1 MPNPSH
7 VWTRRALKR
16 SSHERAGPHPSVRVT
31 ALRAEGRLVT
41 AADPL
46 AAPTLSRFADLRVD
60 VGVPQV
66 LGSGPRGLRRVV
78 PITGGQAEGDGWTA
92 RVLPGGS
99 DFQWIISDTLSELDA
114 RYGLETD
121 AGDLIYVQ
129 NRAIRAAPAD
139 VMAKL
144 MRGEPVDPAQIY
156 FRCSPSLETTSPA
169 LRWVCERM
177 FVGAGVRHPAQV
189 VMRFFTL
196 L

>member
-1 MPNPSH
+1 MGAP
-7 VWTRRALKR
+7 
-16 SSHERAGPHPSVRVT
+16 
-31 ALRAEGRLVT
+31 
-41 AADPL
+41 DPL
-46 AAPTLSRFADLRVD
+46 APPRLEFFADLQVE
-60 VGVPQV
+60 VGTPQV
-66 LGSGPRGLRRVV
+66 LGQGPQGLRRVV
-78 PITGGQAEGDGWTA
+78 PILGGSAQGQGWTA

-99 DFQWIISDTLSELDA
+99 DFQLIVSDTLSHLDA

-129 NRAIRAAPAD
+129 NRAVRAAPAE

-144 MRGEPVDPAQIY
+144 LRGEPVDPASIY
-156 FRCSPSLETTSPA
+156 FRCSPSLETSSAA
-169 LRWVCERM
+169 LKWVNERI